1 MLKNNSDRKIA
12 VIFATDVV
20 GYSKSIEDNE
30 NQTLI
35 NLKECRGILDQL
47 ILKKN
52 GRIFNTAGDSVL
64 AEFDS
69 AVASIECSI
78 EFQEKIRE
86 RNTSVNYEKKMEFRI
101 GIHIGDVVKDGKD
114 LFGEGVNIAA
124 RLESFA
130 QPNGLSISKNIY
142 DLVKGKTNNKFR
154 VLGIQKIKNNSVHVF
169 DLTKE
174 GILSK
179 RKLAK
184 KNSFLL
190 YLSFFLFFIF
200 STLSVLYYFY
210 NAEKSEFDIYNNKKL
225 LILPFEVISGDES
238 YSYLKQGTHEYLVS
252 NLSGVKLN
260 NEQSIEI
267 LSTSLSNSIKQKNFT
282 EKEIFE
288 TYGANFILNGSIQ
301 ISEDNIRINVKLN
314 DVVNNKQ
321 VWTATKNSK
330 VNEIFDLQDELAI
343 DLLSFLGF
351 GNQSS
356 SRSGIMSKVKSP
368 EEMKLLLDIIK
379 TQRRFSGDAWKKMAD
394 LTTQFYSINPDGVA
408 QNVMKAWEHH
418 WKVAWGISKNIEQD
432 LKTGISFADFAIEKS
447 IQTNQKPQESFVVKA
462 FLLMSSKNYDE
473 AILFANKAKEV
484 IVNNPEAWGAI
495 GVVYFFCND
504 FKNAID
510 SLELQSELVMDQQ
523 LIFKDIL
530 AWAYIFENQTDKAK
544 KVLNEIVLKKNH
556 PNKLTLSQSYVMLSY
571 IAFLEKDKKTS
582 DKYFEKHLNLKNKTT
597 LAGFRKF
604 GRFKD
609 ISIAS
614 DVIKFLNNK
623 GLK

>member
-64 AEFDS
+64 AEFNS
-69 AVASIECSI
+69 AVSSIECSI

-154 VLGIQKIKNNSVHVF
+154 DLGIQKIKNNSVHVF

-210 NAEKSEFDIYNNKKL
+210 YAEKSEFDIYNNKKL

-351 GNQSS
+351 GN
-356 SRSGIMSKVKSP
+356 
-368 EEMKLLLDIIK
+368 
-379 TQRRFSGDAWKKMAD
+379 
-394 LTTQFYSINPDGVA
+394 
-408 QNVMKAWEHH
+408 
-418 WKVAWGISKNIEQD
+418 
-432 LKTGISFADFAIEKS
+432 
-447 IQTNQKPQESFVVKA
+447 
-462 FLLMSSKNYDE
+462 
-473 AILFANKAKEV
+473 
-484 IVNNPEAWGAI
+484 
-495 GVVYFFCND
+495 
-504 FKNAID
+504 
-510 SLELQSELVMDQQ
+510 
-523 LIFKDIL
+523 
-530 AWAYIFENQTDKAK
+530 
-544 KVLNEIVLKKNH
+544 
-556 PNKLTLSQSYVMLSY
+556 
-571 IAFLEKDKKTS
+571 
-582 DKYFEKHLNLKNKTT
+582 
-597 LAGFRKF
+597 
-604 GRFKD
+604 
-609 ISIAS
+609 
-614 DVIKFLNNK
+614 
-623 GLK
+623 